1 MLRQTT
7 WTPFILVNRDT
18 FVAEF
23 RAELRRI
30 GLDPDELQAFALE
43 GDPARLLANVRRLPA
58 GSSWADV
65 FPGMPSDWS
74 PGQPRPERALGPFD
88 YPAPPRGIAVFAC
101 LKMGAPVEALD
112 AAIARARTL
121 GYPIYGAGK
130 ILDRGHPHAYI
141 VLTMEASEEDA
152 DEIAFAIGHKDG
164 ISNAYPIIRA

>member
-7 WTPFILVNRDT
+7 EPPFSPVNRDT

-30 GLDPDELQAFALE
+30 GLDPDELDALAVG
-43 GDPARLLANVRRLPA
+43 GDPARVLAHIRTLPA

-65 FPGMPSDWS
+65 FPGMPADWS

-101 LKMGAPVEALD
+101 LKLGAPVEALD

-141 VLTMEASEEDA
+141 VLTLEASEDDA
-152 DEIAFAIGHKDG
+152 YEIAFAIGHKDG